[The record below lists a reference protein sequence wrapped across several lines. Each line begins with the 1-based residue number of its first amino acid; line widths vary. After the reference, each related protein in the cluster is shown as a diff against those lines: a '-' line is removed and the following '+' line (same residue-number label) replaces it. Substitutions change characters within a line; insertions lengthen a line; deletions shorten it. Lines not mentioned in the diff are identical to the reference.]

1 MRRRR
6 RNRESEVYVT
16 MPLLAAIALIQSTTL
31 PYVIILGVKP
41 ELMLIVVVSW
51 SLLRGSEEGMV
62 WALIGGVGLDLFS
75 GAPFG
80 TITVALLVVSFLSGL
95 GESSVF
101 RTHIALPLVT
111 ALVTTVI
118 YDLVILVI
126 LALTGR
132 PVAWM
137 DSVVHIVLPS
147 TLVNTLLMPLVFWPL
162 QWLHRKTGRK
172 EMHW

>member
-1 MRRRR
+1 
-6 RNRESEVYVT
+6 